1 MKYLKKYNLFEGFKS
16 SDSISD
22 DIKDIFLEL
31 VDKGFH
37 VRVSDDDNNSGFITI
52 YHGSLSLQFRP
63 HPRDSDRNDLGWE
76 IDSDVIGCLLRLID
90 YLKISD
96 LHLNS
101 IYIDYSK
108 PGKFSEHKFVTKV
121 REEGLFI
128 SEIASLGGTKVDWPI
143 EKMKIK
149 YSK

>member
-31 VDKGFH
+31 VDKGFR
-37 VRVSDDDNNSGFITI
+37 VRVSSDDDDPSNPWDILQGFITI
-52 YHGSLSLQFRP
+52 YHNNSIM
-63 HPRDSDRNDLGWE
+63 WE
-76 IDSDVIGCLLRLID
+76 IDSDVIDCLLRLID
-90 YLKISD
+90 YLKISE
-96 LHLNS
+96 LYLNS

>member
-1 MKYLKKYNLFEGFKS
+1 MKYLKFFEGFKS
-16 SDSISD
+16 SGTISE

-37 VRVSDDDNNSGFITI
+37 VRVSDDDDPGFITI

-76 IDSDVIGCLLRLID
+76 IDSDVIGCILRLID
-90 YLKISD
+90 YLRMSK
-96 LHLNS
+96 LYLNS

-108 PGKFSEHKFVTKV
+108 PGKFSEHKLVTNV
-121 REEGLFI
+121 TEEGLFI
-128 SEIASLGGTKVDWPI
+128 SEITTLGGIKVDWMI
-143 EKMKIK
+143 DKMKLK
-149 YSK
+149 YSKSNI

>member
-16 SDSISD
+16 SDSIND

-37 VRVSDDDNNSGFITI
+37 VGAVQFDDIDPGFITI
-52 YHGSLSLQFRP
+52 YHVNSLV
-63 HPRDSDRNDLGWE
+63 WK

-90 YLKISD
+90 YLKMSK
-96 LHLNS
+96 LCLNS

-108 PGKFSEHKFVTKV
+108 PGKFSEHKLVTKV
-121 REEGLFI
+121 IEEGLFI
-128 SEIASLGGTKVDWPI
+128 SEITSLEGIKVDWPI